1 MLEAA
6 LKHQKEFVEFGLRDK
21 KIMGMAPTYSDWEFV
36 RSILPFSNIYYDAT
50 LQISGSTYVTST
62 MYMFD
67 AFCIGIRIKQM
78 STSKDVNMSVKVM
91 DNRMKKKYDKY
102 WANTDS
108 LKMLLMITL
117 VLHPTYKLKFTNW
130 LSAQRFDGE
139 VGEVTC

>member
-139 VGEVTC
+139 VGKVTC